1 MENRTEIFLGERST
15 WRNAVLVLDDLRGAW
30 GGKRIT
36 VRGNGSA
43 VIKAID
49 LVGNEEVY
57 ACSLSLEQTDAL
69 LEQCIIADVL
79 SVSPTNGGEQ
89 PDGEAATTLVLTNG
103 AGKQASITHRARDEF
118 DPRFEAVR
126 SALEGL
132 YDVMGEMGATIISMQ
147 PVRSQAAGQ
156 ARPADQSIQRD
167 PTRVLERLM
176 VFFREDEWAFEKLP
190 DRPLLRLPFQGQNGK
205 WNCYAQVRVTKD
217 LEQILF
223 YSVAPLT
230 IPEESRLAV
239 AEFITRANY
248 AMALGNFEMDFSDGE
263 VRFKTSVDV
272 TNVEVLPGLLRP
284 VVYTNCLMMEKYLPG
299 LMSVIYTHVSP
310 EEAVRQIE
318 GA

>member
-1 MENRTEIFLGERST
+1 VENRTEIFLGERST
-15 WRNAVLVLDDLRGAW
+15 WRNAVLVLDDLHGAW

-57 ACSLSLEQTDAL
+57 ACSLSLEQIDAL
-69 LEQCIIADVL
+69 FEQCIIADVL

-118 DPRFEAVR
+118 APRFEAVR

-132 YDVMGEMGATIISMQ
+132 YDVMGEMGATVISMQ

-156 ARPADQSIQRD
+156 ARPADPSIQRD
-167 PTRVLERLM
+167 PTRVLEALM
-176 VFFREDEWAFEKLP
+176 EFFREDEWAFEKLP
-190 DRPLLRLPFQGQNGK
+190 DRPLLRLPFQGK
-205 WNCYAQVRVTKD
+205 TARWHCFAQVRVTKD
-217 LEQILF
+217 LEQVLF
-223 YSVAPLT
+223 YSVAPLA

-263 VRFKTSVDV
+263 VRFKTSIDV
-272 TNVEVLPGLLRP
+272 TNVPVVPDLIRP